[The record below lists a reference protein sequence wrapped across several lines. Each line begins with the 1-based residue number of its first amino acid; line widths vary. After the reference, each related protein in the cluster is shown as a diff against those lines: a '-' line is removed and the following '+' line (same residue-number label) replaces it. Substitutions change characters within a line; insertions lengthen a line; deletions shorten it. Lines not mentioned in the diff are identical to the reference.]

1 MRNLSTWSKTNII
14 FSFIILLV
22 AFLAPIL
29 MEKFVYG
36 GKIQEAES
44 VCTNIAN
51 KQSELYAIKNEYT
64 QVKKSNQSLLTTMLG
79 IRNIDLK
86 HYDYT
91 VTTTTK
97 SFKIVVEPKVK
108 FLKERTIPP
117 QVYTYTHLLD
127 GADSKKWSSL

>member
-14 FSFIILLV
+14 LTFIILFV

-36 GKIQEAES
+36 GKIQEVES
-44 VCTNIAN
+44 VCNNIAN
-51 KQSELYAIKNEYT
+51 KQSELYATKNEYT
-64 QVKKSNQSLLTTMLG
+64 RVKKSNQRLLTSVLG

-91 VTTTTK
+91 ITTTTK
-97 SFKIVVEPKVK
+97 SFKIVVEPKIK
-108 FLKERTIPP
+108 FLKERTVPP
-117 QVYTYTHLLD
+117 QIYTYTHLLD